1 MSECKLDPIVNE
13 PEVIEQVTPVEV
25 VTETVPKPGEK
36 TDSALLLKS
45 LQEERNKRKQ
55 LEADLA
61 LERAKER
68 SEQVAFSDEGKSI
81 LSVVNKV
88 QTELESTKKELAM
101 KDLVIAN
108 PALKDKGQ
116 EFEDY
121 LSQNPGMRLETA
133 AKAFIIENDLVEAP
147 PTRKG
152 LEKASGGG
160 RTQPQT
166 GMTPG
171 EIDNLR
177 VTNYRE
183 YAKRIK
189 NGTLK

>member
-1 MSECKLDPIVNE
+1 MDPIVNE
-13 PEVIEQVTPVEV
+13 PEVIEQVNPVEV

-45 LQEERNKRKQ
+45 LQEERAKRKQ
-55 LEADLA
+55 LEDDLA
-61 LERAKER
+61 IERAKER

-81 LSVVNKV
+81 LKVVDSVKS
-88 QTELESTKKELAM
+88 ELESTKKELAM

-147 PTRKG
+147 IQRKG

-160 RTQPQT
+160 RTVPQQ
-166 GMTPG
+166 GMTSD

-177 VTNYRE
+177 VTNFRE
-183 YAKRIK
+183 YSKRIR
-189 NGTLK
+189 NGTLNTK